1 MSPPRKEFST
11 AELISDLLAVLLG
24 YLPQWNSYH
33 LELFFMS
40 GHVLFGVD
48 LGEVDEERYYEL
60 EEQLAKHPLLEL
72 LPYFVG
78 DECLVFL
85 KGTKVD
91 ADYGSLVTELP
102 KLEVSEDRIAAFKA
116 ACEEFEL
123 KGTEPAWVVTFV
135 GNE

>member
-1 MSPPRKEFST
+1 
-11 AELISDLLAVLLG
+11 
-24 YLPQWNSYH
+24 
-33 LELFFMS
+33 MS
-40 GHVLFGVD
+40 GHVLFGFD
-48 LGEVDEERYYEL
+48 LREMDEDRYYDL
-60 EEQLAKHPLLEL
+60 QEQLSDHPLLEI

-102 KLEVSEDRIAAFKA
+102 KLEVSQERVAAFKA
-116 ACEEFEL
+116 ACAEFDL
-123 KGTEPAWVVTFV
+123 KGEEPKWLVTFV

>member
-1 MSPPRKEFST
+1 
-11 AELISDLLAVLLG
+11 
-24 YLPQWNSYH
+24 
-33 LELFFMS
+33 MS

-48 LGEVDEERYYEL
+48 LGEVDEERFFEL

-78 DECLVFL
+78 GECLVFL